1 MKGYMMNTKV
11 KIIFWVSLIFIIVL
25 ICFLVIRLYMSS
37 VSYEVAYIYDDKIYD
52 DSLIYPSHIFVISN
66 NYDGELSLETINKS
80 IHYFCATFVPEL
92 FEQFKYSHSENEI
105 KSFFNKTKKDIR
117 LISGIEDENEFCELV
132 NAIIQSDNS
141 NYVLKRIEMNTEE
154 YGWSGAQFNCS
165 FIAYYEEDVELNIYT
180 TIEEDI
186 INKKVSPI
194 HYSLNK

>member
-1 MKGYMMNTKV
+1 MNTKV
-11 KIIFWVSLIFIIVL
+11 KIIFRVSLIFIILL
-25 ICFLVIRLYMSS
+25 ICFLIIRLYMSS
-37 VSYEVAYIYDDKIYD
+37 IVHQVAFIYDDKIYD

-80 IHYFCATFVPEL
+80 INYFCSTFVPKL
-92 FEQFKYSHSENEI
+92 FEQFKYVHSESEL
-105 KSFFNKTKKDIR
+105 KSFFYKKEKDIR
-117 LISGIEDENEFCELV
+117 LISGIDDENEFVELV
-132 NAIIQSDNS
+132 EAITQSDNS
-141 NYVLKRIEMNTEE
+141 NYILKRIEMNTEE

-165 FIAYYEEDVELNIYT
+165 FVAYYEGDIELSIYV